1 MSVSHN
7 YDQMSQPTNTTTTQ
21 TKASKRPSRFN
32 SKMPVVNSRL
42 AELARI
48 TALLTALLQL
58 VSYAS
63 GLQTVGESAGEL
75 DAVNIKKIWFWNLF
89 YLNIIEN

>member
-48 TALLTALLQL
+48 TVLLTALL

-75 DAVNIKKIWFWNLF
+75 MQ
-89 YLNIIEN
+89 

>member
-1 MSVSHN
+1 
-7 YDQMSQPTNTTTTQ
+7 
-21 TKASKRPSRFN
+21 
-32 SKMPVVNSRL
+32 MPVVNSRL

-48 TALLTALLQL
+48 TVLLTALLQL

>member
-1 MSVSHN
+1 
-7 YDQMSQPTNTTTTQ
+7 
-21 TKASKRPSRFN
+21 
-32 SKMPVVNSRL
+32 MPVVNSRL

-48 TALLTALLQL
+48 TVHLTALLQL